1 MQPAV
6 AFLHTYSINPS
17 MLSILK
23 NELLKTYFKWRTYIG
38 FIAILILVPLV
49 EIALKLE
56 GGSMIKG
63 MTRSLEKDFFFVG
76 NLFNGYFVTQLIMN
90 SLWVHI
96 PFLISL
102 VAGDQL
108 AGEAT
113 GGTFRL
119 ILIRPVSRSR
129 ILFAKYLT
137 TLFYAFSLV
146 AFLAALSLGLGVAMF
161 GVGDLLVAGREL
173 AIISQHE
180 ALGRMCL
187 AFGLAIWSMWCV
199 ASLAFLFSSF
209 VENAIG
215 PIIGTMTVM
224 VVFLVISNMPT
235 SFFVPVK
242 PYLFTTYLNVWQ
254 KALEASIPWETI
266 LHHVVILGCFSV
278 GFYVATWYIFV
289 KKDIVS

>member
-1 MQPAV
+1 
-6 AFLHTYSINPS
+6 
-17 MLSILK
+17 MLLILK
-23 NELLKTYFKWRTYIG
+23 NELLKTYLKWRTYIG
-38 FIAILILVPLV
+38 FIAILVLVPLV

-56 GGSMIKG
+56 GGSMIRG

-76 NLFNGYFVTQLIMN
+76 NLFNAYFITQLIMN

-119 ILIRPVSRSR
+119 ILIRPASRTR
-129 ILFAKYLT
+129 ILLAKYLT
-137 TLFYAFSLV
+137 TLVYTLSLV
-146 AFLAALSLGLGVAMF
+146 SFLAILSLGLGMAMF
-161 GVGDLLVAGREL
+161 GTGDLLVAGRGL
-173 AIISQHE
+173 TIIPQQE
-180 ALGRMCL
+180 ALARLAL
-187 AFGLAIWSMWCV
+187 AFGLATWSMWCV
-199 ASLAFLFSSF
+199 ASLAFLFSTF

-215 PIIGTMTVM
+215 PIIGTMTVI

-235 SFFVPVK
+235 DFFVPVK

-254 KALEASIPWETI
+254 KALEASIPWSTI
-266 LHHVVILGCFSV
+266 LDQVGILGCFSI